1 MKIVNAVLIGATS
14 LFSSYVVAE
23 ACQITLSQPNVSFGR
38 FKQDDIIASRKNW
51 NRMPGKEVTA
61 AVFCPQPR
69 VMALF
74 LQSTSGSNGG
84 VLFGQKSRLALVASN
99 ILVDGHH
106 YNLVRTSDRVS
117 FTSAETPKEKVFLR
131 NNDGILAYQNGLPV
145 RGKQMS
151 VTIKIIPVINDDQLR
166 GISDNT
172 ELESALAWELLTTE

>member
-1 MKIVNAVLIGATS
+1 
-14 LFSSYVVAE
+14 
-23 ACQITLSQPNVSFGR
+23 
-38 FKQDDIIASRKNW
+38 
-51 NRMPGKEVTA
+51 
-61 AVFCPQPR
+61 
-69 VMALF
+69 MALF

-151 VTIKIIPVINDDQLR
+151 VTIKLYLSLMTISCAAFQIIPSWKAHSP
-166 GISDNT
+166 GSY
-172 ELESALAWELLTTE
+172 

>member
-1 MKIVNAVLIGATS
+1 
-14 LFSSYVVAE
+14 
-23 ACQITLSQPNVSFGR
+23 
-38 FKQDDIIASRKNW
+38 
-51 NRMPGKEVTA
+51 
-61 AVFCPQPR
+61 
-69 VMALF
+69 MALF

-172 ELESALAWELLTTE
+172 ELESALARELLTTE

>member
-1 MKIVNAVLIGATS
+1 LRTS
-14 LFSSYVVAE
+14 
-23 ACQITLSQPNVSFGR
+23 CPNRIPVIS
-38 FKQDDIIASRKNW
+38 K
-51 NRMPGKEVTA
+51 
-61 AVFCPQPR
+61 
-69 VMALF
+69 
-74 LQSTSGSNGG
+74 
-84 VLFGQKSRLALVASN
+84 LALVLDIYSSLSLIWRYSYCPVFQGA
-99 ILVDGHH
+99 
-106 YNLVRTSDRVS
+106 TS

>member
-1 MKIVNAVLIGATS
+1 KIGPDPRNFNQRVSLGRNDLLIRT
-14 LFSSYVVAE
+14 F
-23 ACQITLSQPNVSFGR
+23 P
-38 FKQDDIIASRKNW
+38 
-51 NRMPGKEVTA
+51 
-61 AVFCPQPR
+61 
-69 VMALF
+69 
-74 LQSTSGSNGG
+74 
-84 VLFGQKSRLALVASN
+84 SN

-106 YNLVRTSDRVS
+106 YNLVRTSDRVL

-151 VTIKIIPVINDDQLR
+151 VTIKIIPVINDVQLR